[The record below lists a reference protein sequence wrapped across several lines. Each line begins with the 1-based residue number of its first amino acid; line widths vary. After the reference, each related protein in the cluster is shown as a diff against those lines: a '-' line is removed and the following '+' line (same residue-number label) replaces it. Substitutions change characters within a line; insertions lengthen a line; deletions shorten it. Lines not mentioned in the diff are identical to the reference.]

1 MFARALSTVIGV
13 STLAAAVTAQAS
25 AYGECPDTLTLGIEA
40 QYPPFQYISENGSL
54 KGFDVD
60 IANALCKEMGA
71 RCSWKQQ
78 DWAGII
84 PGLKAKKY
92 DAAVASMAATKE
104 RDKEVDFTDK
114 YYTVT
119 GHFVGPKDKEIEIS
133 KDGLAGMRVGAQRAT
148 TQVRLARN
156 RFGEVIDLK
165 TYDTQKAVNLD
176 LMSGRIDL
184 MIADTIMI
192 EQSFL
197 NTERGQAFA
206 FKGPKF
212 DDPKYYGQGT
222 AIAVREGADQLRRCF
237 NKAIKG
243 IRDDGTYDRIS
254 TKHFGRNIYDG

>member
-1 MFARALSTVIGV
+1 MKRTLRLVTTIGMIVAAPSAL
-13 STLAAAVTAQAS
+13 A
-25 AYGECPDTLTLGIEA
+25 GEYAKCPDALTLGIEA
-40 QYPPFQYISENGSL
+40 QYPPFQYIGENGNL

-60 IANALCKEMGA
+60 IANALCEEMGA
-71 RCSWKQQ
+71 TCSWQQQ

-119 GHFVGPKDKEIEIS
+119 GHFIGPKDMTVEIS
-133 KDGLAGMRVGAQRAT
+133 KQGLAGMTVGVQRAT
-148 TQVRLARN
+148 TQVRLARH
-156 RFGEVIDLK
+156 RFGEAIDLK

-184 MIADTIMI
+184 MIADTLMI

-197 NTERGQAFA
+197 DTERGQAFE
-206 FKGPKF
+206 FKGQKF
-212 DDPKYYGQGT
+212 DDPRYYGDGT

-243 IRDDGTYDRIS
+243 IREDGTYDRIS
-254 TKHFGRNIYDG
+254 KKHFGRNIYDG